1 MKRVRWI
8 GVPVAGL
15 LAAAGAFSVAAA
27 PLAPAAPVMTP
38 RSVAHVHGISGTRSS
53 NWSGYAD
60 IQSGAYTYVAANWT
74 EPSYK
79 CNGHSPESAAIWAGL
94 DGYFTTSPTV
104 EQGGTIE
111 VCSGTT
117 QTAHWA
123 WWEMYPTNQVTE
135 IFKVKVGDR
144 MFASVTYSAG
154 QSKPYDIV
162 VKDLTSGK
170 SLNELEACGSTA
182 CNRSSAEW
190 IVETPFFTP
199 GGTAYLPKFKAI
211 KFTGGVASQA
221 ANGASPLS
229 IASFTHV
236 SITLTNSTFTTIRAL
251 PSALS
256 SNGEGFSVKWVSSAP

>member
-1 MKRVRWI
+1 MKHTRWI
-8 GVPVAGL
+8 GIPTAAV
-15 LAAAGAFSVAAA
+15 LAAAGVFSVAAA
-27 PLAPAAPVMTP
+27 PLAPAATAMTP
-38 RSVAHVHGISGTRSS
+38 RSVAHVNAISGTTSS

-79 CNGHSPESAAIWAGL
+79 CNGHSPESGAIWAGL
-94 DGYFTTSPTV
+94 DGYFQTSPTV

-111 VCSGTT
+111 ICSGTT

-123 WWEMYPTNQVTE
+123 WWEMYPGSLFEV
-135 IFKVKVGDR
+135 FKVNVGDK
-144 MFASVTYSAG
+144 MFASVTYGTGST
-154 QSKPYDIV
+154 PYAIV

-170 SLNELEACGSTA
+170 SLNKLEACPTT

-199 GGTAYLPKFKAI
+199 GGIAYLPRFKAI
-211 KFTGGVASQA
+211 KFTAGLASQA
-221 ANGASPLS
+221 PNGASPVS

-236 SITLTNSTFTTIRAL
+236 SITLTNGAGTTNRAV
-251 PSALS
+251 PSALT
-256 SNGEGFSVKWVSSAP
+256 SNGQGFSVKWLSSAP